1 MRGFL
6 QVVGCSFFL
15 QLLLHGWYIRAT
27 QRVLHGCSVAA
38 PFLCWGSSRTVLWH
52 FNHKITWNWPT
63 DHHTELCLHL
73 TYEIACAKKGS
84 LQNGSAGLIRY
95 LFKLGLPP
103 PSPWSSEL
111 PNLVLWNFPFIS
123 SPPPLNFSPSKT
135 LELFF
140 TSRNYGSE
148 VNQTPPIPPPHFGK
162 YQIKPDDPFRRGSLL
177 IWQDFKIAV
186 DIINKRPAAA
196 WPSIAAPGVSL
207 CGKARS
213 RRKMKEERRKRRNL
227 FLSHFLLDDVVR
239 SCSLLTIA
247 QSEMI

>member
-1 MRGFL
+1 MADISGL
-6 QVVGCSFFL
+6 HKGSFMVAL
-15 QLLLHGWYIRAT
+15 WLH
-27 QRVLHGCSVAA
+27 
-38 PFLCWGSSRTVLWH
+38 H
-52 FNHKITWNWPT
+52 FWPT